1 MTRASCLLSQ
11 LLADDDAVVA
21 ALPLD
26 RDGAAIASGVCLTP
40 LRIDPSDPSPID
52 SYKSHCSG

>member
-1 MTRASCLLSQ
+1 MLSQ

-21 ALPLD
+21 ALPPD